1 MLTLA
6 AWTVH
11 LYTASSAAFG
21 LWAVVAIFRHEYR
34 LAIYLM
40 LLCTVIDSTDGAL
53 ARATRVRERTP
64 GIDGHMLDMIV
75 DFFTYVMVPACMFI
89 EAGVLPHPAWVAAPV
104 LASCYQFS
112 QREAKTADHYFLGWP
127 SYWNVVVMY
136 LWLLQVP
143 PGQSLAW
150 VLGFSVAVFI
160 PLKYLYPSRTP
171 FLRPLSLSILGA
183 WVFGFSWIAVRP
195 DPDPFWLRVSLLC
208 PIYYMG
214 LSGVL
219 NLFSPR
225 STALP

>member
-1 MLTLA
+1 MLKFA
-6 AWTVH
+6 AWSVH
-11 LYTASSAAFG
+11 VYTASSAVFG
-21 LWAVVAIFRHEYR
+21 LWAVVAVFRHEYR

-53 ARATRVRERTP
+53 ARAVKVRERTP
-64 GIDGHMLDMIV
+64 RLDGHMLDMIV
-75 DFFTYVMVPACMFI
+75 DFFSYVMVPACMLV
-89 EAGVLPHPAWVAAPV
+89 EAEMLPHPAWAAVPV

-112 QREAKTADHYFLGWP
+112 QREAKTTDHFFLGWP

-136 LWLLQVP
+136 LWLMQVSP
-143 PGQSLAW
+143 EQSLAW
-150 VLGFSVAVFI
+150 VLGFSTAVFV

-171 FLRPLSLSILGA
+171 TLRPLSLSILGA

-214 LSGVL
+214 FSLLL
-219 NLFSPR
+219 NLSSLRPTPQ
-225 STALP
+225 S